1 MIAYIKTADSVC
13 VIPADTLIFEPNA
26 THVYAYNG
34 EKLVGMWRVDTVID
48 AHLTERKSD
57 T

>member
-1 MIAYIKTADSVC
+1 MIAYIKTIDSVC
-13 VIPADTLIFEPNA
+13 VVSAETLIIGLNA
-26 THVYAYNG
+26 THICAYNG

-57 T
+57 

>member
-1 MIAYIKTADSVC
+1 MTAYIKTSDSVC
-13 VIPADTLIFEPNA
+13 VIPADTLIAELNA
-26 THVYAYNG
+26 THIYAYNG
-34 EKLVGMWRVDTVID
+34 EKLVGMWRIDTVID

>member
-1 MIAYIKTADSVC
+1 MTAYIKTAESVC
-13 VIPADTLIFEPNA
+13 VIPADTLIAEPNA

-34 EKLVGMWRVDTVID
+34 ENLVGMWRVDTVID